1 MNNISTILDAV
12 GELDNTVLDNAFK
25 PRKKKPVALIV
36 IAAAAALSL
45 LVGFTTVIRNGMFFE
60 DQQQMSFNYYPQA
73 QANIPTEEEL
83 IALGAVKEGS
93 SDFRLNVLL
102 SELFKLYNI
111 APLMNSEFFSEEPEV
126 VIINS
131 LPTQTIIEYT
141 LTDKESAKQTK
152 IKLQFKQT
160 GDGTFS
166 HGYHII
172 GGGEVEDIFSHYETI
187 ALADGSEGFVA
198 DRYLNGLNRYTS
210 EAVFCYNGIGYQ
222 IQAQDDTDI
231 NEMKLMLKKL
241 GVTAE

>member
-1 MNNISTILDAV
+1 MNNINTILDAV
-12 GELDNTVLDNAFK
+12 GELDNTVLENAFK

-73 QANIPTEEEL
+73 QAHILTEEEL

-93 SDFRLNVLL
+93 GSFKLSILP
-102 SELFKLYNI
+102 SELFELYNA
-111 APLMNSEFFSEEPEV
+111 APLMNSEFFGEEHEV
-126 VIINS
+126 VLVNS
-131 LPTQTIIEYT
+131 LPIQTIIEYT
-141 LTDKESAKQTK
+141 LTDKESGKRLGIHMQ
-152 IKLQFKQT
+152 LKQT
-160 GDGTFS
+160 GEGSFTPS
-166 HGYHII
+166 YGII
-172 GGGEVEDIFSHYETI
+172 GSGEVEDIFSHYETI
-187 ALADGSEGFVA
+187 VLADGSEGFVA